1 MHPRENGF
9 TLIELLVVIIV
20 IAILAAVAVPVF
32 IRQRE
37 KGYAAQTQSA
47 LKNAATAVEAYA
59 TDHGGSYQGLDTDP
73 ALAATLRSNGFV
85 VPTWATSFDVVANSR
100 NYCIEI
106 RHASAT
112 AGSPWRRATYFGSQG
127 APQPTPDNC
136 PGAPSL

>member
-1 MHPRENGF
+1 MHEREHGF
-9 TLIELLVVIIV
+9 TLIELLVVIVV
-20 IAILAAVAVPVF
+20 IAILAAIAVPVF

-59 TDHGGSYQGLDTDP
+59 TEHGGSYQGLDADP
-73 ALAATLRSNGFV
+73 ALAATLRANGFV
-85 VPTWATSFDVVANSR
+85 VPGWAITFDVVASSN

-106 RHASAT
+106 RHISAT
-112 AGSPWRRATYFGSQG
+112 SGTPWRRATYFGSQG